1 MDKKSNK
8 IMSEFFLELF
18 TEEVP
23 AKLQTNARKIL
34 LDNFTKLF
42 NEKNISFK
50 KNSVYSVPNRLVIYF
65 DGIDKEIL
73 EKKEEKKGPST
84 TAPDQALEGFLRS
97 NNITNE
103 DVFIKKIEK
112 GEFYFFIKA
121 EKKIKTLDIIK
132 QSLPTIL
139 DKIDWKKSMRWA
151 DYSLSWARPLKSILA
166 IFDGKILEFNY
177 HHLSS
182 SNFTILDKEFEDKTK
197 KISSFKSYRE
207 IIKKLNI
214 ILDHNLRKD
223 FIKKEIY
230 KISKKKNI
238 FVDINQNLLEEVTN
252 LVEQPNIL
260 LCKFDKKFLHIPKE
274 ILIVTMQNH
283 QKYFHTFDSKG
294 NITNQFFV
302 VANNRDNKGYIKLG
316 NERVV
321 DARLN
326 DAEFFWEKN
335 KSESLIKQI
344 SKLKNINYF
353 KGLGTYYDKTQ
364 RIKKLSGLISDEL
377 LISKEKIEVASS
389 ICKVDLLSDL
399 VGEFPELQGILG
411 GYFAEN
417 QGFEKDICLAISE
430 HYLPIG
436 NDSRIPKKSYSIALS
451 LGDKIDSLVG
461 FFGINLKPT
470 SSKDPYALRRMTIG
484 LIKIILDN
492 NQKIKIKDLINY
504 SCLLYKDQNSK
515 FDTKIV
521 KNDLLEFIQERFKNV
536 MKEKGIRQDII
547 ESSTMSF
554 KVDGI
559 LKIYKKASTLNKL
572 ILKDTGKDVIS
583 IYKRAYSILKDELKN
598 PTSQISGSADPGLFK
613 NDFEKNL
620 YKKIHEIRKDFT
632 SVAKEDD
639 YESLLN
645 SLASV
650 KKEITEFFDNVKV
663 NDEEDMLRKNRLELL
678 QMLCKTFDNYFNFS
692 RLESLS

>member
-1 MDKKSNK
+1 
-8 IMSEFFLELF
+8 
-18 TEEVP
+18 
-23 AKLQTNARKIL
+23 
-34 LDNFTKLF
+34 
-42 NEKNISFK
+42 
-50 KNSVYSVPNRLVIYF
+50 
-65 DGIDKEIL
+65 
-73 EKKEEKKGPST
+73 
-84 TAPDQALEGFLRS
+84 
-97 NNITNE
+97 
-103 DVFIKKIEK
+103 
-112 GEFYFFIKA
+112 
-121 EKKIKTLDIIK
+121 
-132 QSLPTIL
+132 
-139 DKIDWKKSMRWA
+139 
-151 DYSLSWARPLKSILA
+151 
-166 IFDGKILEFNY
+166 
-177 HHLSS
+177 
-182 SNFTILDKEFEDKTK
+182 
-197 KISSFKSYRE
+197 
-207 IIKKLNI
+207 
-214 ILDHNLRKD
+214 
-223 FIKKEIY
+223 
-230 KISKKKNI
+230 
-238 FVDINQNLLEEVTN
+238 
-252 LVEQPNIL
+252 
-260 LCKFDKKFLHIPKE
+260 
-274 ILIVTMQNH
+274 MQNH

-364 RIKKLSGLISDEL
+364 RIRKLSGLISDEL